1 MRACAELTS
10 KTDLVVH
17 NYTQIKSSY
26 VKGCILVC
34 HMFQWKR
41 SCERTYKM
49 LCLPEKKLS
58 SFSLEVRL
66 LGDNSRTHCPKT
78 SLYCSPCWQAGGVV
92 CAGEVTS
99 IKKKIFIYIYIHSFT
114 TSVHIL
120 SMYMALLRQYMCWQC
135 TQLYYVSTCT
145 DNVHSFTSS
154 VHVLTICIALLRQY
168 MYWEWGWHI

>member
-99 IKKKIFIYIYIHSFT
+99 IKKYIFIYIYIYIALLRQCIYCQCTWLYYVSTCADNVHSFT
-114 TSVHIL
+114 TSVHVMT
-120 SMYMALLRQYMCWQC
+120 MY
-135 TQLYYVSTCT
+135 
-145 DNVHSFTSS
+145 
-154 VHVLTICIALLRQY
+154 IALLRQY
-168 MYWEWGWHI
+168 MYWQYA